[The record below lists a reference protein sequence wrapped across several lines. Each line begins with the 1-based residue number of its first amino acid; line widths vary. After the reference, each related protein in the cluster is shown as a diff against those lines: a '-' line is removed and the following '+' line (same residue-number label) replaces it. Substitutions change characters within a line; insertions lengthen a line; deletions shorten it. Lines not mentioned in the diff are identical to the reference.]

1 MDAEKLCKNISEEID
16 YALLSLKALL
26 WLAVKS
32 YLTLWNQSTLN
43 FCLNWNLSEKILAI
57 RMVIVS
63 NLNTY
68 L

>member
-1 MDAEKLCKNISEEID
+1 MDDEELCKNISEEID

-43 FCLNWNLSEKILAI
+43 FCLNWNLSEKI
-57 RMVIVS
+57 
-63 NLNTY
+63 
-68 L
+68 